1 MCNYRDDDD
10 DDDDNAAG
18 DAFDCIGRFDVNCDS
33 RDRGHIVPARKL
45 HPIGMHDCSHL
56 VNYRGHEG

>member
-18 DAFDCIGRFDVNCDS
+18 DAFDCIDS

-45 HPIGMHDCSHL
+45 HPI
-56 VNYRGHEG
+56 YRNA